1 MRKTETTSFEF
12 NPLSPRT
19 ISLLMRVMDQT
30 EDTTRAF
37 EALLSSTL
45 VAASILGVSPNELSR
60 IASDMLSFVYDKAK
74 EHPDLFT
81 VLGVDG
87 PCDMGALQ

>member
-1 MRKTETTSFEF
+1 VRKTETAKFEF
-12 NPLSPRT
+12 NPVSNRT
-19 ISLLMRVMDQT
+19 ISLLGAVIDQT
-30 EDTTRAF
+30 EDMTEAF

-60 IASDMLSFVYDKAK
+60 IANDMLSFVYDKAK